1 MFDVSRLLPAGI
13 PLFPQAT
20 ATATATAGPGGTATA
35 TATAGPGGTATA
47 TATAN
52 GPGASAFANAGGVP
66 FANPLPAGPRCF
78 CPEPPVLCHPRDAL
92 KESQDGKI
100 HTPGGYTIETSGNTN
115 WKITGPDGKSTC
127 VEGDPHVKESDG
139 GKWDFKRNSSFVLP
153 DGTSVNVKTAP
164 AGNGMTVTSAL
175 EVVNGNNRVEIDGVN
190 SHCPHTSTVQHCG
203 PQWNTAGWDHFTMG
217 HQTDDWAFGGR
228 EIVGSEKGGEVLKV
242 GDPLSS
248 GHRPGIH
255 GMFDDVRRM
264 LDRVP
269 EFRPP
274 LPFWNL
280 FG

>member
-1 MFDVSRLLPAGI
+1 MFEVSKLLPGI
-13 PLFPQAT
+13 PAFTPT

-52 GPGASAFANAGGVP
+52 GPGASAFATSG
-66 FANPLPAGPRCF
+66 PAAQRPAPSGPRCF

-92 KESQDGKI
+92 RETGDGKI

-139 GKWDFKRNSSFVLP
+139 GKWDFKRSSSFVLP
-153 DGTSVNVKTAP
+153 DGTSVNVRTAP
-164 AGNGMTVTSAL
+164 SGNGMTVTSAL

-190 SHCPHTSTVQHCG
+190 THCPHTTPVEHCG
-203 PQWNTAGWDHFTMG
+203 PQWNTAGWDRFTMG

-242 GDPLSS
+242 GNPLSS
-248 GHRPGIH
+248 GSRPGV
-255 GMFDDVRRM
+255 GRMFDDVRRM
-264 LDRVP
+264 LDLVP
-269 EFRPP
+269 HFRPP
-274 LPFWNL
+274 LPAWGWL
-280 FG
+280 A